1 MSISYLVIIPTY
13 NEAESLPILLRELSL
28 LQDDFNYLVVD
39 DGSPDGTADICEKF
53 KSEIP
58 ALEILRRH
66 MKSGLGS
73 AYREGYK
80 YAVQN
85 NFRAVIQIDA
95 DGSHQVS
102 DLPKLLSRFESDLN
116 ADLVIGSRWVKGGS
130 VLNWSKHREVLSRL
144 ANFYSNV
151 SLDLGI
157 KDSTAGFRVYK
168 TSAIKKLNLDNI
180 KSEGYCFQIEM
191 TREIKKIGGLISE
204 VPITFVERQF
214 GKSKMSGKIVI
225 EAMLRVTYWGLL
237 RIFRK

>member
-1 MSISYLVIIPTY
+1 MKFIALIPTY
-13 NEAESLPILLRELSL
+13 NEAESIPLLLRELSL
-28 LQDDFNYLVVD
+28 LCQDFSFLVVD
-39 DGSPDGTADICEKF
+39 DGSPDGTADICEKL

-58 ALEILRRH
+58 GLEVLKRSK
-66 MKSGLGS
+66 KSGLGS
-73 AYREGYK
+73 AYRDGYR
-80 YAVQN
+80 YALEK
-85 NFRAVIQIDA
+85 NFDAVIQIDA

-102 DLPKLLSRFESDLN
+102 DLPKLLFRFESDPRV
-116 ADLVIGSRWVKGGS
+116 DLVIGSRWIKGGS
-130 VLNWSKHREVLSRL
+130 VINWSKHREALSRL
-144 ANFYSNV
+144 ANIYSNV
-151 SLDLGI
+151 LLSLGV

-168 TSAIKKLNLDNI
+168 TSAIKKLNLGNI

-191 TREIKKIGGLISE
+191 AREMKKIDGVISE

>member
-1 MSISYLVIIPTY
+1 VGISYLVIIPTY

-28 LQDDFNYLVVD
+28 LRHDLNYLVVD
-39 DGSPDGTADICEKF
+39 DGSPDGTADICEKL

-58 ALEILRRH
+58 GLEVLKRSK
-66 MKSGLGS
+66 KSGLGS
-73 AYREGYK
+73 AYREGYRYTLEK
-80 YAVQN
+80 
-85 NFRAVIQIDA
+85 NFDAVIQIDA

-102 DLPKLLSRFESDLN
+102 DLPKLLTKLESDPSV
-116 ADLVIGSRWVKGGS
+116 DLIIGSRWIKCGS
-130 VLNWSKHREVLSRL
+130 VINWSKHREALSRL
-144 ANFYSNV
+144 ANIYSNF
-151 SLDLGI
+151 LLGLGV

-168 TSAIKKLNLDNI
+168 SSAIKKLDLSSI

-225 EAMLRVTYWGLL
+225 EAMVRVTYWGVL